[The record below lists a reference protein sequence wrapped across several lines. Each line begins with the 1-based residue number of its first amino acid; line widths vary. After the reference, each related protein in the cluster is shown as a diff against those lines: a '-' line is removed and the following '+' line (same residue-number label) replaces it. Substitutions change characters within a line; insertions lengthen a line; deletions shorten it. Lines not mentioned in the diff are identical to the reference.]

1 MTTVPGLRARIG
13 RYRWVICA
21 LLFFATTTN
30 YIDRQVLGILAPD
43 LQKEIGWSELD
54 YARIVI
60 AFQVSYA
67 VMMLVW
73 GRILD
78 RIGTKLGLGLA
89 VAWWSVAAMGTA
101 LARSAVGFG
110 VARFLLGVGEAANFP
125 ASIKTVAEWFPKSER
140 AFATGIFNA
149 GTNIGAIVAPI
160 AVPII
165 AARWGWRP
173 AFVLTG
179 GIGFLWLFVWAALYY
194 PLASH
199 PRVEPA
205 EREYIRDG
213 AGEIS
218 TTRSRLGDILGTRQ
232 LWAFALGKMMTDP
245 IWWFYLFW
253 LPKFLATEHG
263 IRGTAIIPYLTTVY
277 IISDV
282 GSIAGGYL
290 SSAFIKAGWSVNRAR
305 KTTMLIVA
313 AIVPSVIVA
322 SQTKDAWIAVLLIG
336 LATACHQAWSANMF
350 TLASDMF
357 PRRAV
362 GTAVGFGGFAGGVGG
377 ILVSEF
383 AGRVLNANPKYYL
396 PMFVVAG
403 FAYLVALAVIQTLAP
418 RLEPANVKE

>member
-1 MTTVPGLRARIG
+1 MSTVSGVRARIG

-21 LLFFATTTN
+21 LLFFATTIN

-43 LQKEIGWSELD
+43 LQKQIGWSELD
-54 YARIVI
+54 YGRIVI

-89 VAWWSVAAMGTA
+89 VTWWSLAAMGTA
-101 LARSAVGFG
+101 LAQSAFGFG
-110 VARFLLGVGEAANFP
+110 FARFLLGVGEAANFP

-179 GIGFLWLFVWAALYY
+179 ALGFVWLFAWAAMYY
-194 PLASH
+194 PLKQH
-199 PRVEPA
+199 PSVEPA
-205 EREYIRDG
+205 ERAYIHDG
-213 AGEIS
+213 AGDI
-218 TTRSRLGDILGTRQ
+218 TTGKTPLREVLGTRQ
-232 LWAFALGKMMTDP
+232 LWAFAMGKLLTDP
-245 IWWFYLFW
+245 VWWFYLFW
-253 LPKFLATEHG
+253 LPKFLASEHG

-282 GSIAGGYL
+282 GSVFGGYL
-290 SSAFIKAGWSVNRAR
+290 SSALIKAGWTVNRAR
-305 KTTMLIVA
+305 KTTFLAFALV
-313 AIVPSVIVA
+313 VPTVIFA
-322 SQTKDAWIAVLLIG
+322 SQAKSAWTAVLLIG
-336 LATACHQAWSANMF
+336 LATACHQGWSANMY
-350 TLASDMF
+350 TIASDMF

-362 GTAVGFGGFAGGVGG
+362 GTVVGFGGFMGGVGG
-377 ILVSEF
+377 ILIAEF
-383 AGRVLNANPKYYL
+383 AGRVLNADPSYYF

-403 FAYLVALAVIQTLAP
+403 LAYLVALAVVQALAP
-418 RLEPANVKE
+418 RLEPAQVAE